1 MPSSTT
7 SSERARVLLVDN
19 HDAMLARAR
28 VVLEPDCDVV
38 GAVNDGPAALSAAE
52 ALQPD
57 VIVVD
62 ISMPGMNGLEV
73 AAHLRA
79 AGSPA
84 AVVFLTVHYEEEFV
98 LAARDAGGAG
108 YVVKSRLIADLET
121 AVKTVR
127 AGGLFVSPTR

>member
-1 MPSSTT
+1 MPSRIT
-7 SSERARVLLVDN
+7 SSKPVRVLLVDD
-19 HDAMLARAR
+19 HHAMLERATAA
-28 VVLEPDCDVV
+28 LEPTCEVV
-38 GAVNDGPAALSAAE
+38 GAVNDGVAALAA
-52 ALQPD
+52 AQSLNPD
-57 VIVVD
+57 VIVLD